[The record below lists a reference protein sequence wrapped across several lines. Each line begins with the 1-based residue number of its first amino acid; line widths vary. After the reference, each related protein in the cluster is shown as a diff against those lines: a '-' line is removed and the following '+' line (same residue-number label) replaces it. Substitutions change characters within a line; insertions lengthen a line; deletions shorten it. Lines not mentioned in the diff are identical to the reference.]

1 MATNSTDFARERHI
15 VVSRERIVEL
25 RRRIVERTPREQAR
39 EKYLEVLAERVS
51 ERTGLPLE
59 TARGQVEA
67 VAVSARKRHEN
78 PSLNRLHLRRPDCDS
93 PGLA

>member
-1 MATNSTDFARERHI
+1 MATNSTDFARERHT
-15 VVSRERIVEL
+15 VVSRARIVEL
-25 RRRIVERTPREQAR
+25 RRRIVERTPRESR

-78 PSLNRLHLRRPDCDS
+78 PSLNRLHQRRLVCDS